1 MFSEPS
7 YKERWQVRIHHQ
19 FIEFHSPFSCL
30 IYYMYKRISCIFFVR
45 DCAWCYLFWFQSL
58 RYAKPRCQIAW
69 GVKIIITLVRGAAR
83 KNLVSIM
90 YVVCLDIKQL
100 EFVNHR
106 RILNVISVGRKVL
119 MSILKNK
126 CNLVL
131 QVRKIIVNLYFFSL
145 HFVNSQ
151 FKRYLN
157 DILFF
162 YFFYS
167 LIVFR
172 SKKKIK
178 IIWYPSNLLLEP
190 ANLVAALQYWVT
202 ELRKLDFSSFQI
214 NAC

>member
-7 YKERWQVRIHHQ
+7 DEERWQVRIHHQ

-30 IYYMYKRISCIFFVR
+30 IYYMYKRISCIFLVW

-58 RYAKPRCQIAW
+58 RYAKPRPRCQIAW
-69 GVKIIITLVRGAAR
+69 DVKIIITLVRGAAC

-106 RILNVISVGRKVL
+106 RILNVISIGRKL
-119 MSILKNK
+119 LSSILKNK

-131 QVRKIIVNLYFFSL
+131 QVRKIIVNSYFFCSHL
-145 HFVNSQ
+145 VTSQ

-167 LIVFR
+167 LIVFH
-172 SKKKIK
+172 SKKKLKLFDI
-178 IIWYPSNLLLEP
+178 
-190 ANLVAALQYWVT
+190 LVTY
-202 ELRKLDFSSFQI
+202 F
-214 NAC
+214 